1 MKNIIVTGG
10 SGTIGTAIAEVLLRN
25 GYKVYV
31 VDVKEPEKKANQ
43 VFIHCDVTKYD
54 DLTKAFR
61 REFDGSAVD
70 GIVTVAGGVL
80 PEEWSDFSDTDMEV
94 IRKSIELNLVGHINA
109 VHAVLPYLIASKED
123 KSITMISSING
134 MAAYRIAGYSAS
146 KAGLAGFMYGIAK
159 EMGEKG
165 IRVNVV
171 SPGTV
176 VTELTLRESKKE
188 WSKLREG
195 TLTGQF
201 AVPEDI
207 AQLVYMLICNKSI
220 AGQNIVID
228 SGQLIKK

>member
-1 MKNIIVTGG
+1 M
-10 SGTIGTAIAEVLLRN
+10 
-25 GYKVYV
+25 
-31 VDVKEPEKKANQ
+31 
-43 VFIHCDVTKYD
+43 
-54 DLTKAFR
+54 
-61 REFDGSAVD
+61 
-70 GIVTVAGGVL
+70 
-80 PEEWSDFSDTDMEV
+80 
-94 IRKSIELNLVGHINA
+94 
-109 VHAVLPYLIASKED
+109 
-123 KSITMISSING
+123 
-134 MAAYRIAGYSAS
+134 AGYSAS